1 MRKRF
6 IVDLTHEEQASLAGL
21 LRKGVAPARKLT
33 RARILLLANDGGS
46 DQAIAAALHVHPAT
60 VERTRRRF
68 VEGRLARALTEKPR
82 PGGRAKLDGRQEAFL
97 IALACSQA
105 PEGRSRWTLQLLADR
120 LVELAVVD
128 SISDETVRRPQPGRS
143 LSDLPARGRVAHPQ
157 APGVP
162 RHAQARLVAQHGR
175 TGVLRA
181 RPAMPRPPPAGSR
194 QPRARLRLGKGGA
207 IASV

>member
-6 IVDLTHEEQASLAGL
+6 IVDLTHEEQVILAGL

-60 VERTRRRF
+60 VERTRRRL
-68 VEGRLARALTEKPR
+68 VEGNLERALTEKPR

-105 PEGRSRWTLQLLADR
+105 P
-120 LVELAVVD
+120 
-128 SISDETVRRPQPGRS
+128 
-143 LSDLPARGRVAHPQ
+143 
-157 APGVP
+157 GVP
-162 RHAQARLVAQHGR
+162 LHAQARLVAQHGR
-175 TGVLRA
+175 AGVLRS
-181 RPAMPRPPPAGSR
+181 RPAMPRPPPAGS
-194 QPRARLRLGKGGA
+194 
-207 IASV
+207 

>member
-6 IVDLTHEEQASLAGL
+6 IVDLTHEELASLAGL

-68 VEGRLARALTEKPR
+68 VEGNLERALTEKPR
-82 PGGRAKLDGRQEAFL
+82 PGGRAKLDGRQEAFR

-105 PEGRSRWTLQLLADR
+105 PEGRSRWTLQLLADQ
-120 LVELAVVD
+120 LVELQVVEA
-128 SISDETVRRPQPGRS
+128 ISDETVRRPQPGRS
-143 LSDLPARGRVAHPQ
+143 LSDLPARAGHAPPQ

-162 RHAQARLVAQHGR
+162 FHAQARLVAQHGR
-175 TGVLRA
+175 A
-181 RPAMPRPPPAGSR
+181 
-194 QPRARLRLGKGGA
+194 
-207 IASV
+207 